1 MWICKTLFVQNLNF
15 MKQLAFKVIITD
27 RNPDQDGL
35 VDVHQCA
42 YLPSIYDDNQK
53 ALVSKALATDLSK
66 C

>member
-1 MWICKTLFVQNLNF
+1 

-53 ALVSKALATDLSK
+53 ALVSTSSFENFVFQNDDI
-66 C
+66 

>member
-1 MWICKTLFVQNLNF
+1 